1 MQPGD
6 APKKGKFMSKELFI
20 KNSVVIRDSKVFK
33 NGELVFKA
41 EPDLSLSEF
50 LKSIY
55 KDQELKYPK
64 FFKMDSLSKLGY
76 LGVEILMNGKIQDK
90 ETALVFANSAS
101 SLETDEAYAETMSEF
116 PSPSL
121 FVYTL
126 PNIML
131 GEISIRHQLKSEN
144 IFLISEGFDP
154 ELFLDYSRTL
164 FLQGKAEN
172 MLCGWVNLHNNEYD
186 VFLWQ
191 IAHSSGTDFNEE
203 ELKKLYLPTHE

>member
-1 MQPGD
+1 
-6 APKKGKFMSKELFI
+6 MSEKLSITSSVII
-20 KNSVVIRDSKVFK
+20 KNSKVYK
-33 NGELVFKA
+33 NGQLIFEA
-41 EPDLSLSEF
+41 ESGLEISRF

-55 KDQELKYPK
+55 KNQDLKYPK

-76 LGVEILMNGKIQDK
+76 LGVELLTNSDIQDK

-101 SLETDEAYAETMSEF
+101 SLETDKAYAETMNEF

-131 GEISIRHQLKSEN
+131 GEISIRHQLRSEN
-144 IFLISEGFDP
+144 IFFVSEEFQPD
-154 ELFLDYSRTL
+154 LFVDYARML
-164 FLQGKAEN
+164 FQHKKAEN
-172 MLCGWVNLHNNEYD
+172 VLCGWVNLHNNDYD

-191 IAHSSGTDFNEE
+191 IDPGGGTDFNEE
-203 ELKKLYLPTHE
+203 ELKKLYLPT

>member
-1 MQPGD
+1 MD
-6 APKKGKFMSKELFI
+6 SLSI
-20 KNSVVIRDSKVFK
+20 HSSIVIRNGKVYK
-33 NGELVFKA
+33 NGQLIFKA
-41 EPDLSLSEF
+41 EPGLNVSQF
-50 LKSIY
+50 LKNIY
-55 KDQELKYPK
+55 KDQKLKYPK

-76 LGVEILMNGKIQDK
+76 LGVELLTNGSIQDK

-101 SLETDEAYAETMSEF
+101 SLETDEAYAKTMAEF

-131 GEISIRHQLKSEN
+131 GEISIRHELRSEN
-144 IFLISEGFDP
+144 IFLVSEEFDP
-154 ELFLDYSRTL
+154 GLYLDYV
-164 FLQGKAEN
+164 KALLERKKAN
-172 MLCGWVNLHNNEYD
+172 NVLCGWVDLHNNDYD

-191 IAHSSGTDFNEE
+191 IARSSGIDFNEE